1 MTLTDTQKNEV
12 TRWIAA
18 GLKLA
23 EIQKRL
29 QTEFGVNVTY
39 MEVRLLVDDLKL
51 IPKDVDPPKPP
62 ADLAA
67 PSVPQPPPQ
76 AQPPG
81 RPGQPSPS
89 PGPVPAE
96 EPSPFQPADAEAPTG
111 GNVSIH
117 LDQIARPGALVSG
130 SVQFS
135 DGQTAT
141 WYLDQMGRLGLAAA
155 QKGYRPSQADLEE
168 FQIGLERVL
177 ARAGI

>member
-12 TRWIAA
+12 TRWIDA
-18 GLKLA
+18 GQKLA

-29 QTEFGVNVTY
+29 QTEFGVNLTY

-51 IPKDVDPPKPP
+51 VPKDVEPTKPP

-67 PSVPQPPPQ
+67 PAAPQPP
-76 AQPPG
+76 AG
-81 RPGQPSPS
+81 RPGSPAPAPAPLGNPNPFPQPESESP
-89 PGPVPAE
+89 A
-96 EPSPFQPADAEAPTG
+96 G
-111 GNVSIH
+111 GNVSIQ
-117 LDQIARPGALVSG
+117 LDQITRPGALVSG
-130 SVQFS
+130 SVRFS

-168 FQIGLERVL
+168 FQLGLEREL
-177 ARAGI
+177 ARVGM